1 MHARLVDG
9 PGKDTGAY
17 EVADPPPRRAYF
29 VAGGQPFGPEAH
41 RYKLSGTDR
50 DPSTSEPVAVY
61 KHGGRVPD
69 NA

>member
-1 MHARLVDG
+1 MHARVDG

-17 EVADPPPRRAYF
+17 EVEIRHRAAPI

-41 RYKLSGTDR
+41 RYQLSSTDR
-50 DPSTSEPVAVY
+50 DPSTSEPVAIY